1 MAAIM
6 KESGFKIE
14 FKVLEDWFII
24 QEIYTKENG
33 LMIKVIY
40 IKIANGQGIYY
51 C

>member
-14 FKVLEDWFII
+14 FKVLEDLFII
-24 QEIYTKENG
+24 QGIYTKKNR
-33 LMIKVIY
+33 LMIMVIY